1 MGKLHRYTEEEV
13 QFFKDYTKGHS
24 QKEIQEE
31 FIKRFGWN
39 ITIRQIKAKLNL
51 LGLKTGTNNYFQKG
65 HISHNKG
72 KPMPDDVKEK
82 LKPFKFKKGNLP
94 PRHQE
99 VGTET
104 ITSKGFVKVKI
115 AEPNI
120 WKYKHK
126 LMYEKYHNVE
136 LSNKDIVIFID
147 NDKSNFSK
155 KNLVLVNK
163 SIMLDINNNLNFHT
177 DDVEI
182 RKAVIALA
190 KARYELKMKKQE
202 LRKE

>member
-1 MGKLHRYTEEEV
+1 MRKIHKYTKEEV
-13 QFFKDYTKGHS
+13 QFFKEYTKGHCL
-24 QKEIQEE
+24 KEIQEE
-31 FIKRFGWN
+31 FIKRFGWD
-39 ITIRQIKAKLNL
+39 ITIGQIKGRLSTLN
-51 LGLKTGTNNYFQKG
+51 LKTGTNTYFKKG
-65 HISHNKG
+65 HISYNKG

-99 VGTET
+99 VGTEI
-104 ITSKGFVKVKI
+104 ITPKGFVKVKI

-147 NDKSNFSK
+147 NNKRNFSK
-155 KNLVLVNK
+155 ENLVLVNK

-177 DDVEI
+177 DDIEI

-190 KARYELKMKKQE
+190 KARYELRNKKKE

>member
-1 MGKLHRYTEEEV
+1 MGKLHKYTEEEKK
-13 QFFKDYTKGHS
+13 FFEDYSKGHS
-24 QKEIQEE
+24 IKEIQKE
-31 FIKRFGWN
+31 FIKQFGWD
-39 ITIRQIKAKLNL
+39 ITIAQVKHRLNRW
-51 LGLKTGTNNYFQKG
+51 GLKTGTNNYFKKG

-99 VGTET
+99 VGAET

-115 AEPNI
+115 AEPNV
-120 WKYKHK
+120 WKPKHK
-126 LMYEKYHNVE
+126 LMYEQYHNVK
-136 LSNKDIVIFID
+136 LDNNDIVIFVD
-147 NDKSNFSK
+147 NNKFNFSK
-155 KNLVLVNK
+155 ENLVLVNK

-177 DDVEI
+177 DDIEI

-190 KARYELKMKKQE
+190 KARYELRNKKKE